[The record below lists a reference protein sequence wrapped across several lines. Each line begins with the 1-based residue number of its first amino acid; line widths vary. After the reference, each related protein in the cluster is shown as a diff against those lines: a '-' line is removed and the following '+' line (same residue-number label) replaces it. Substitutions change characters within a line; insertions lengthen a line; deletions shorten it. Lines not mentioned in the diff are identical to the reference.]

1 MFLEAPLCCRVGWM
15 QMPFPTAV
23 FPYGLLTE
31 SHSMHSRV
39 FIEHLL
45 CALPKNMEMKDTVLA
60 FVEQKTLRENLKF
73 LGSLTDSCPDSSIH
87 WPRNLIPWLSKLTKS
102 QKPQLSH
109 QQNGVIITP
118 TS

>member
-1 MFLEAPLCCRVGWM
+1 
-15 QMPFPTAV
+15 
-23 FPYGLLTE
+23 
-31 SHSMHSRV
+31 MHSRV

-45 CALPKNMEMKDTVLA
+45 CAFPKNKEMKDTVLG
-60 FVEQKTLRENLKF
+60 FVGEKTLREKLKF

-87 WPRNLIPWLSKLTKS
+87 WQGDLIPWLSKLTKS
-102 QKPQLSH
+102 QKPQLLSH